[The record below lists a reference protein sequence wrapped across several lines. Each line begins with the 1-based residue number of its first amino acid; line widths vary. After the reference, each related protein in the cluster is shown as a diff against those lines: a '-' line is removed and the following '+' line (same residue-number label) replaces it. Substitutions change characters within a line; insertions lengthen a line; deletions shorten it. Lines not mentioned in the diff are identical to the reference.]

1 MGEKGGGT
9 VKIQY
14 DFNTAG
20 VLEIFL
26 NERWCRTTA
35 KEFRSFDGKRRIS
48 QPTEI
53 ELGKVDMP
61 LTTYDYNGPV
71 YLYDTN
77 KEVTKSNTGK
87 LITGEVWQQKMKVS
101 QNRNS

>member
-1 MGEKGGGT
+1 MGEKRGGT
-9 VKIQY
+9 VKLSY

-20 VLEIFL
+20 VLEVFL
-26 NERWCRTTA
+26 KDRWCRATA

-48 QPTEI
+48 QPTKVI
-53 ELGKVDMP
+53 LGQVDML

-77 KEVTKSNTGK
+77 KEVSKGNTGK
-87 LITGEVWQQKMKVS
+87 LVTGEVWKQKLKVS
-101 QNRNS
+101 KSRNS